1 MNLLAIALVA
11 ASTLIGSTDTP
22 TGDKKPAT
30 TIKYG
35 EAQKAGNGT
44 IRPFVRLDEKGN
56 PTQVGVAIS
65 EATLSSLSTEM
76 SHWILYP
83 PKEADKTLIK
93 HIAFGWM
100 PHGHEPDGVYNVP
113 HFDCHFYFTSNEE
126 RDGIKPNDPRFVKNP
141 DPVYLPKGLVRDAGV
156 PQMGVHWVDPTS
168 GEFQGKPFTTTF
180 IYGALDGQVTF
191 LEPMFTLDF
200 LKKVQDEQI
209 PVKQPEKV
217 AQPGY
222 YPTTYRYVY
231 NAAEKQYEVT
241 LENLVSR
248 Q

>member
-1 MNLLAIALVA
+1 MNLFAIALVA

-35 EAQKAGNGT
+35 EAQKAGNGM
-44 IRPFVRLDEKGN
+44 IRSFVRLDEKGN

-83 PKEADKTLIK
+83 PREADKTLIK

-141 DPVYLPKGLVRDAGV
+141 DPAYLPKGLVRDAGV

-168 GEFQGKPFTTTF
+168 GEFQGKLFTTTF

-248 Q
+248 